1 MSRFFFFNIFIFCS
15 VTFQAQVLTLL
26 EGKVFSGDEKKPI
39 ASATIKAENQ
49 EISVKT
55 NELGFFQINVNA
67 LPCKLTI
74 RAGGFNVTKIEVI
87 KNEPIVVFM
96 ENKQRNMNTVVVSA
110 GRRDQQIE
118 EIPISIEI
126 IKPALV
132 ANKGLTN
139 LAQAVDQ
146 SPGVYVMDGQVSIRG
161 GGGYAYGAGS
171 RVLLLWNGIPMLS
184 PDVGDAKWNAVPMEQ
199 ASQIEILKGASS
211 VLYGS
216 GALNGI
222 IALNEREPD
231 PEGNLEAKVQSGIYC
246 NPKRNSLQWWGT
258 DKEKSFNPT
267 FHMADFYYG
276 KSIKNIGF
284 ALGTNVFYNQ
294 AFRQGEEE
302 KRARIN
308 GSFYYRPLKEDANF
322 KAGISYN
329 LQLQDAGVFVLW
341 KNDSNC
347 YQAMDNT
354 LSRQRAIRFNV
365 DPYCKFIDKHK
376 NVHYFRTRYYIV
388 TTGNDTKVYDA
399 SFAQMY
405 YFDYQFQRKLAKS
418 TNLTL
423 GATNTLNKIKSWVFG
438 DHMGENAAA
447 YSQFEVKQKKWDF
460 TMGMRLEFCK
470 LDSLPFDSNFSMG
483 DISSPIYPIMRAG
496 VHYEPVKGTHLRG
509 SLGQGIRFPSV
520 AERFVS
526 TSVGGVVIFKNPEL
540 KPETGYAAE
549 LGIKQVIKL
558 GKWKAMADVAGFANY
573 YSNMTEF
580 TFGLYK
586 PDTLGPLQ
594 VTNPDTITYFYKW
607 VGFQAQNAEQAFIGG
622 AEFSFNS
629 MGQIG
634 KVDLTTL
641 LGYTYMYPISLNKDS
656 IYKLSFSDPTTN
668 MLKYRFNHMAKA
680 DIQATYK
687 AFSLGVSS
695 RFNSYMRN
703 IDAVFENGVLGQELL
718 VGMAKYRSVYNKGTA
733 VFDARLGYQ
742 VNDIVK
748 VNFIANN
755 VFNKEYA
762 SRPGDIQA
770 PRNFILQM
778 QLSL

>member
-1 MSRFFFFNIFIFCS
+1 MWRLLLFNICLFSISQGFSQALTGTITSSEDGKPLSDVKVIHEGSNHVVKSDDTGNFI
-15 VTFQAQVLTLL
+15 LNNIPL
-26 EGKVFSGDEKKPI
+26 P
-39 ASATIKAENQ
+39 ATIT
-49 EISVKT
+49 IRT
-55 NELGFFQINVNA
+55 NGFITQTFEVTT
-67 LPCKLTI
+67 LDKLTI
-74 RAGGFNVTKIEVI
+74 QLV
-87 KNEPIVVFM
+87 P
-96 ENKQRNMNTVVVSA
+96 KQRVMNTVVVSA
-110 GRRDQQIE
+110 GRRDQQLE

-171 RVLLLWNGIPMLS
+171 RVLLLWNGVPMLS
-184 PDVGDAKWNAVPMEQ
+184 PDIGDAKWNAVPMEQ

-222 IALNEREPD
+222 IALNEREPGPD
-231 PEGNLEAKVQSGIYC
+231 GVLEAKIQSGIYD
-246 NPKRNSLQWWGT
+246 NPNRKSLQWWGKG
-258 DKEKSFNPT
+258 KEQAFNPT
-267 FHMADFYYG
+267 FHMADLYYG
-276 KSIKNIGF
+276 KSIKNVGYTIG
-284 ALGTNVFYNQ
+284 ANVFYNE
-294 AFRQGEEE
+294 AFRQGEQE

-308 GSFYYRPLKEDANF
+308 GSFYYRPLKENSKL

-341 KNDSNC
+341 KNDSMC

-354 LSRQRAIRFNV
+354 ISRQKAVRFNV
-365 DPYCKFIDKHK
+365 DPYLKFIDKK
-376 NVHYFRTRYYIV
+376 NNKHHIRTRYYLV

-405 YFDYQFQRKLAKS
+405 YFDYQFQKKINS
-418 TNLTL
+418 VTNVTL
-423 GATNTLNKIKSWVFG
+423 GATNTLNNIKSWVFG
-438 DHMGENAAA
+438 DHLSENAAA
-447 YSQFEVKQKKWDF
+447 YSQFEIKAKKWDF
-460 TMGMRLEFCK
+460 TTGLRLEFCK
-470 LDSLPFDSNFSMG
+470 LDTLPFDSQFKIG
-483 DISSPIYPIMRAG
+483 AFESPIYPILRAG
-496 VHYEPVKGTHLRG
+496 VHYEPFKGTHFRG
-509 SLGQGIRFPSV
+509 SLGQGIRFPSI

-526 TSVGGVVIFKNPEL
+526 TSVGGVVIFKNPTL
-540 KPETGYAAE
+540 RPETGYAAE
-549 LGIKQVIKL
+549 IGVKQVFKI
-558 GKWKAMADVAGFANY
+558 GGWKAMADVAGFANY

-586 PDTLGPLQ
+586 PDSITVLQ
-594 VTNPDTITYFYKW
+594 TTNPDTINYFYNW

-629 MGQIG
+629 MGKIG
-634 KVDLTTL
+634 EVDLTTL

-656 IYKLSFSDPTTN
+656 LYKLSFSDPSTN

-687 AFSLGVSS
+687 AFSVGVSS
-695 RFNSYMRN
+695 RYNSYMRN
-703 IDAVFENGVLGQELL
+703 IDRVFEDGVLGQELL
-718 VGMAKYRSVYNKGTA
+718 VGMANYRSVFNKGVA
-733 VFDARLGYQ
+733 VFDARFGYQ
-742 VNDIVK
+742 INEAFK

-755 VFNKEYA
+755 LFNKEYV
-762 SRPGDIQA
+762 SRPGDVQA

-778 QLSL
+778 QLAL

>member
-1 MSRFFFFNIFIFCS
+1 VRRLLLFNIS
-15 VTFQAQVLTLL
+15 VLLVLQGFGQSLQGIVTSA
-26 EGKVFSGDEKKPI
+26 EDGKRLKEVKVTYEPS
-39 ASATIKAENQ
+39 NQ
-49 EISVKT
+49 WVKT
-55 NELGFFQINVNA
+55 DSAGNFTLTYVS
-67 LPCKLTI
+67 LPATLTI
-74 RAGGFNVTKIEVI
+74 RANGFIAQTLEIMTFDRLNVQLI
-87 KNEPIVVFM
+87 P
-96 ENKQRNMNTVVVSA
+96 KQRVMNTVVVSA

-161 GGGYAYGAGS
+161 GGGFAYGAGS
-171 RVLLLWNGIPMLS
+171 RVLLLWNGVPMLS
-184 PDVGDAKWNAVPMEQ
+184 PDIGDAKWNAVPMEQ

-222 IALNEREPD
+222 IALNEREPGSD
-231 PEGNLEAKVQSGIYC
+231 GVLEAKIQSGVYD
-246 NPKRNSLQWWGT
+246 NPNRKSLQWWGKG
-258 DKEKSFNPT
+258 KEQAFNPT
-267 FHMADFYYG
+267 FHMADLYYG
-276 KSIKNIGF
+276 KSIKNIGYTIG
-284 ALGTNVFYNQ
+284 ANVFFNE
-294 AFRQGEEE
+294 AFRQGEQE

-308 GSFYYRPLKEDANF
+308 GSFYYRPLKENTKL

-341 KNDSNC
+341 KNDSMC

-354 LSRQRAIRFNV
+354 ISRQKAVRFNV
-365 DPYCKFIDKHK
+365 DPYLKFIDRKNNKH
-376 NVHYFRTRYYIV
+376 HFRTRYYLV

-405 YFDYQFQRKLAKS
+405 YFDYQFQKKINKG
-418 TNLTL
+418 TNVTL
-423 GATNTLNKIKSWVFG
+423 GATNTLNNIKSWVFG
-438 DHMGENAAA
+438 DHLSENAAA
-447 YSQFEVKQKKWDF
+447 YSQFEIKAKKWDF
-460 TMGMRLEFCK
+460 TTGLRLEFCK
-470 LDSLPFDSNFSMG
+470 LDTLPLDSKFKIGSFE
-483 DISSPIYPIMRAG
+483 SPIYPILRAG
-496 VHYEPVKGTHLRG
+496 VHYEPFKGTHLRG
-509 SLGQGIRFPSV
+509 SLGQGIRFPSI

-526 TSVGGVVIFKNPEL
+526 TSVGGVVIFKNPTL
-540 KPETGYAAE
+540 RPETGYAAE
-549 LGIKQVIKL
+549 LGVKQVFKI
-558 GKWKAMADVAGFANY
+558 GGWKAMADVAGFANY

-586 PDTLGPLQ
+586 PDSITVLQ
-594 VTNPDTITYFYKW
+594 TSNPDTINYFYNW
-607 VGFQAQNAEQAFIGG
+607 VGFQAQNAEQAFISG

-629 MGQIG
+629 MGKIG
-634 KVDLTTL
+634 EVDLTTL

-656 IYKLSFSDPTTN
+656 LYRLSFSDPTTN

-687 AFSLGVSS
+687 AISLGISS
-695 RFNSYMRN
+695 RYNSYMKN
-703 IDAVFENGVLGQELL
+703 IDRVFEDGVLGEELL
-718 VGMAKYRSVYNKGTA
+718 VGMAYYRSVFNKGVA
-733 VFDARLGYQ
+733 VFDARFGYQ
-742 VNDIVK
+742 INDAFK

-755 VFNKEYA
+755 LFNKEYV
-762 SRPGDIQA
+762 SRPGDVQA

-778 QLSL
+778 QLAL

>member
-1 MSRFFFFNIFIFCS
+1 MWRLLLFNICLFS
-15 VTFQAQVLTLL
+15 VLQGFSQTLIGTITSSEDGKPL
-26 EGKVFSGDEKKPI
+26 SDVKVIHEGSNHVVKSDVTGNFLLNNVPLP
-39 ASATIKAENQ
+39 ATITIRTNGFITQ
-49 EISVKT
+49 TLEIST
-55 NELGFFQINVNA
+55 LDRLNVQ
-67 LPCKLTI
+67 LVP
-74 RAGGFNVTKIEVI
+74 
-87 KNEPIVVFM
+87 
-96 ENKQRNMNTVVVSA
+96 KQRVMNTVVVSA
-110 GRRDQQIE
+110 GRRDQQLE

-171 RVLLLWNGIPMLS
+171 RVLLLWNGVPMLS
-184 PDVGDAKWNAVPMEQ
+184 PDIGDAKWNAVPMEQ

-216 GALNGI
+216 GALNGV
-222 IALNEREPD
+222 IALNEREPGPD
-231 PEGNLEAKVQSGIYC
+231 GVLEAKIQSGIYD
-246 NPKRNSLQWWGT
+246 NPNRKSLQWWGKG
-258 DKEKSFNPT
+258 KEQAFNPT

-276 KSIKNIGF
+276 KSIKNIGYTIG
-284 ALGTNVFYNQ
+284 ANVFYNE
-294 AFRQGEEE
+294 AFRQGEQE

-308 GSFYYRPLKEDANF
+308 GSFYYRPLKENSKL

-341 KNDSNC
+341 KNDSMC

-354 LSRQRAIRFNV
+354 ISRQKAVRFNV
-365 DPYCKFIDKHK
+365 DPYLKFIDKK
-376 NVHYFRTRYYIV
+376 NNKHHFRTRYYLV

-405 YFDYQFQRKLAKS
+405 YFDYQFQKKINSA
-418 TNLTL
+418 TNVTL
-423 GATNTLNKIKSWVFG
+423 GATNTLNNIKSWVFG
-438 DHMGENAAA
+438 DHLSENAAA
-447 YSQFEVKQKKWDF
+447 YSQFEIKAKKWDF
-460 TMGMRLEFCK
+460 TTGLRLEFCK
-470 LDSLPFDSNFSMG
+470 LDTLPFDSQFKIG
-483 DISSPIYPIMRAG
+483 AFESPIYPILRAG
-496 VHYEPVKGTHLRG
+496 VHYEPFKGTHFRG
-509 SLGQGIRFPSV
+509 SLGQGIRFPSI

-526 TSVGGVVIFKNPEL
+526 TSVGGVVIFKNPTL
-540 KPETGYAAE
+540 RPETGYAAE
-549 LGIKQVIKL
+549 VGVKQVFKI
-558 GKWKAMADVAGFANY
+558 GGWKAMADVAGFANY

-586 PDTLGPLQ
+586 PDSITVLQ
-594 VTNPDTITYFYKW
+594 TTNPDTINYFYNW

-629 MGQIG
+629 MGKIG
-634 KVDLTTL
+634 EVDLTTL

-656 IYKLSFSDPTTN
+656 LYKLSFSDPSTN

-687 AFSLGVSS
+687 AFSVGVSS
-695 RFNSYMRN
+695 RYNSYMRN
-703 IDAVFENGVLGQELL
+703 IDRVFEDGVLGQELL
-718 VGMAKYRSVYNKGTA
+718 VGMANYRSVFNKGVA
-733 VFDARLGYQ
+733 VFDARFGYQ
-742 VNDIVK
+742 INEAFK

-755 VFNKEYA
+755 LFNKEYV
-762 SRPGDIQA
+762 SRPGDVQA

-778 QLSL
+778 QLAL

>member
-1 MSRFFFFNIFIFCS
+1 MWRLLLFNICLFS
-15 VTFQAQVLTLL
+15 VLQGFSQTLTGTITSSEDGKPLSDVKVIHEGSNQVVKSDVTGNFLL
-26 EGKVFSGDEKKPI
+26 NNLPLP
-39 ASATIKAENQ
+39 ATITIRTNGFITQ
-49 EISVKT
+49 TLEIST
-55 NELGFFQINVNA
+55 LDPLNVQ
-67 LPCKLTI
+67 LVP
-74 RAGGFNVTKIEVI
+74 
-87 KNEPIVVFM
+87 
-96 ENKQRNMNTVVVSA
+96 KQRVMNTVVVSA
-110 GRRDQQIE
+110 GRRDQQLE

-171 RVLLLWNGIPMLS
+171 RVLLLWNGVPMLS
-184 PDVGDAKWNAVPMEQ
+184 PDIGDAKWNAVPMEQ

-222 IALNEREPD
+222 IALNEREPGPD
-231 PEGNLEAKVQSGIYC
+231 GVIEAKIQSGIYD
-246 NPKRNSLQWWGT
+246 NPNRKSLQWWGKG
-258 DKEKSFNPT
+258 KEQAFNPT
-267 FHMADFYYG
+267 FHMADLYYG
-276 KSIKNIGF
+276 KSINNIGYTIG
-284 ALGTNVFYNQ
+284 ANVFYNE
-294 AFRQGEEE
+294 AFRQGEQE

-308 GSFYYRPLKEDANF
+308 GSFYFRPLKENSKL

-341 KNDSNC
+341 KNDSMC

-354 LSRQRAIRFNV
+354 ISRQKAVRFNV
-365 DPYCKFIDKHK
+365 DPYLKFIDNKNNKH
-376 NVHYFRTRYYIV
+376 HFRTRYYLV

-405 YFDYQFQRKLAKS
+405 YFDYQFQKKINSA
-418 TNLTL
+418 TNVTL
-423 GATNTLNKIKSWVFG
+423 GATNTLNNIKSWVFG
-438 DHMGENAAA
+438 DHISENAAA
-447 YSQFEVKQKKWDF
+447 YSQFEIKAKKWDF
-460 TMGMRLEFCK
+460 TTGLRLEFCK
-470 LDSLPFDSNFSMG
+470 LDTLPFDSQFKIG
-483 DISSPIYPIMRAG
+483 AFEAPIYPILRAG
-496 VHYEPVKGTHLRG
+496 VHYEPFKGTHVRG
-509 SLGQGIRFPSV
+509 SLGQGIRFPSI

-526 TSVGGVVIFKNPEL
+526 TSVGGVVIFKNPTL
-540 KPETGYAAE
+540 RPETGYAAE
-549 LGIKQVIKL
+549 LGVKQVFKI
-558 GKWKAMADVAGFANY
+558 GEWKAMADVAGFANY

-586 PDTLGPLQ
+586 PDSITVLQ
-594 VTNPDTITYFYKW
+594 TTNPDTINYFYNW

-629 MGQIG
+629 MGKIG
-634 KVDLTTL
+634 EVDLTTL

-656 IYKLSFSDPTTN
+656 IYKLSFSDPSTN

-687 AFSLGVSS
+687 AFSIGISS
-695 RFNSYMRN
+695 RYNSYMKN
-703 IDAVFENGVLGQELL
+703 IDRVFEDGVLGQELL
-718 VGMAKYRSVYNKGTA
+718 VGMANYRSVFNKGVA
-733 VFDARLGYQ
+733 VFDARFGYQ
-742 VNDIVK
+742 INEAFK

-755 VFNKEYA
+755 LFNKEYV
-762 SRPGDIQA
+762 SRPGDVQA

-778 QLSL
+778 QLAL

>member
-1 MSRFFFFNIFIFCS
+1 MRRLLLFNIS
-15 VTFQAQVLTLL
+15 VLLVLQGFGQSLQGIVTSA
-26 EGKVFSGDEKKPI
+26 EDGKPLKEVKVTYWPS
-39 ASATIKAENQ
+39 NQ
-49 EISVKT
+49 WVKT
-55 NELGFFQINVNA
+55 DSAGNFTLTHVS
-67 LPCKLTI
+67 LPATLTI
-74 RAGGFNVTKIEVI
+74 RANGFIAQTLEIMTLDRLNVQLV
-87 KNEPIVVFM
+87 P
-96 ENKQRNMNTVVVSA
+96 KQRVMNTVVVSA

-126 IKPALV
+126 IKPGLV

-161 GGGYAYGAGS
+161 GGGFAYGAGS
-171 RVLLLWNGIPMLS
+171 RVLLLWNGVPILS
-184 PDVGDAKWNAVPMEQ
+184 PDIGDAKWNAVPMEQ

-222 IALNEREPD
+222 IALNEREPGPD
-231 PEGNLEAKVQSGIYC
+231 GVLEAKIQSGVYD
-246 NPKRNSLQWWGT
+246 NPNRKSLQWWGKG
-258 DKEKSFNPT
+258 KEQAFNPT
-267 FHMADFYYG
+267 FHMADLYYG
-276 KSIKNIGF
+276 KTIKNIGYTIG
-284 ALGTNVFYNQ
+284 ANVFFNE
-294 AFRQGEEE
+294 AFRQGEQE

-308 GSFYYRPLKEDANF
+308 GSFYYRPSKENRKL

-341 KNDSNC
+341 KNDSMC

-354 LSRQRAIRFNV
+354 ISRQKAVRFNV
-365 DPYCKFIDKHK
+365 DPYLKFIDKK
-376 NVHYFRTRYYIV
+376 NNKHHIRTRYYLV

-405 YFDYQFQRKLAKS
+405 YFDYQFQKKINS
-418 TNLTL
+418 GTNVTL
-423 GATNTLNKIKSWVFG
+423 GATNTLNNIKSWVFG
-438 DHMGENAAA
+438 DHISKNAAA
-447 YSQFEVKQKKWDF
+447 YSQFEIKAKKWDF
-460 TMGMRLEFCK
+460 TTGLRLEFCK
-470 LDSLPFDSNFSMG
+470 LDTLPLDSKFTLG
-483 DISSPIYPIMRAG
+483 QFESPIYPILRAG
-496 VHYEPVKGTHLRG
+496 VHYEPFKGTHLRG

-526 TSVGGVVIFKNPEL
+526 TSVGGVVIFKNPTL
-540 KPETGYAAE
+540 RPETGYAAE
-549 LGIKQVIKL
+549 LGVKQVFKI
-558 GKWKAMADVAGFANY
+558 GAWKAMADIAGFANY

-586 PDTLGPLQ
+586 PDSIAVLQ
-594 VTNPDTITYFYKW
+594 TTNPDAINYFYNW
-607 VGFQAQNAEQAFIGG
+607 IGFQAQNAEKAFISG

-629 MGQIG
+629 MGEIG

-656 IYKLSFSDPTTN
+656 LYKLSFSDPTTN

-687 AFSLGVSS
+687 AFSVGVSS
-695 RFNSYMRN
+695 RYNSYMKN
-703 IDAVFENGVLGQELL
+703 IDRVFEDGVLGEELL
-718 VGMAKYRSVYNKGTA
+718 VGMAKYRSVFNKGVA
-733 VFDARLGYQ
+733 VFDARFGYQ
-742 VNDIVK
+742 INEAFKI
-748 VNFIANN
+748 NFIANN
-755 VFNKEYA
+755 LFNKEYV
-762 SRPGDIQA
+762 SRPGDVQA

-778 QLSL
+778 QLAL

>member
-1 MSRFFFFNIFIFCS
+1 MSEVKVIHEGSNQVVKSDGSGNFILNNIS
-15 VTFQAQVLTLL
+15 L
-26 EGKVFSGDEKKPI
+26 P
-39 ASATIKAENQ
+39 ATIT
-49 EISVKT
+49 IRT
-55 NELGFFQINVNA
+55 NGFITQTLEVTTYV
-67 LPCKLTI
+67 KLTI
-74 RAGGFNVTKIEVI
+74 ELV
-87 KNEPIVVFM
+87 P
-96 ENKQRNMNTVVVSA
+96 KQRVMNTVVVSA
-110 GRRDQQIE
+110 GRRDQQLE

-171 RVLLLWNGIPMLS
+171 RVLLLWNGVPMLS
-184 PDVGDAKWNAVPMEQ
+184 PDIGDAKWNAVPMEQ
-199 ASQIEILKGASS
+199 ASQIEVLKGASS

-222 IALNEREPD
+222 IALNEREPGPD
-231 PEGNLEAKVQSGIYC
+231 GVLEAKIQSGIYD
-246 NPKRNSLQWWGT
+246 NPNRKSLQWWGKG
-258 DKEKSFNPT
+258 KEQAFNPT
-267 FHMADFYYG
+267 FHMADLYYG
-276 KSIKNIGF
+276 KSIKNIGYTI
-284 ALGTNVFYNQ
+284 GTNIFYNE
-294 AFRQGEEE
+294 AFRQGEQE

-308 GSFYYRPLKEDANF
+308 GSFYYRPLKENSKL

-341 KNDSNC
+341 KNDSMC

-354 LSRQRAIRFNV
+354 ISRQKAVRFNV
-365 DPYCKFIDKHK
+365 DPYLKFIDNKNNKH
-376 NVHYFRTRYYIV
+376 HFRTRYYLV

-405 YFDYQFQRKLAKS
+405 YFDYQFQKKINS
-418 TNLTL
+418 GTNVTL
-423 GATNTLNKIKSWVFG
+423 GATNTLNNIKSWVFG
-438 DHMGENAAA
+438 DHISENAAA
-447 YSQFEVKQKKWDF
+447 YSQFEIKAKKWDF
-460 TMGMRLEFCK
+460 TTGLRLEFCK
-470 LDSLPFDSNFSMG
+470 LDTLPFDSQYKIGSFE
-483 DISSPIYPIMRAG
+483 SPIYPILRAG
-496 VHYEPVKGTHLRG
+496 VHYEPFKGTHFRG
-509 SLGQGIRFPSV
+509 SLGQGIRFPSI

-526 TSVGGVVIFKNPEL
+526 TSVGGVVIFKNPSL
-540 KPETGYAAE
+540 RPETGYAAE
-549 LGIKQVIKL
+549 VGVKQVFKI
-558 GKWKAMADVAGFANY
+558 GGWKAMADVAGFANY

-586 PDTLGPLQ
+586 PDSITVLQ
-594 VTNPDTITYFYKW
+594 TTNPDTINYFYNW

-629 MGQIG
+629 MGKIG
-634 KVDLTTL
+634 EVDLTTL

-656 IYKLSFSDPTTN
+656 LYKLSFSDPSTN

-687 AFSLGVSS
+687 AFSVGVSS
-695 RFNSYMRN
+695 RYNSYMKN
-703 IDAVFENGVLGQELL
+703 IDRVFEAGVLGEELL
-718 VGMAKYRSVYNKGTA
+718 VGMANYRSVFNKGVA
-733 VFDARLGYQ
+733 VFDARFGYQ
-742 VNDIVK
+742 INDAFK

-755 VFNKEYA
+755 LFNKEYV
-762 SRPGDIQA
+762 SRPGDVQA

-778 QLSL
+778 QLAL

>member
-1 MSRFFFFNIFIFCS
+1 MWRLLLFNICLFSVLQGFSQTLTGTITSSEDGNPLSEVKVIHEGSNQAVKSDVTGNFILNNI
-15 VTFQAQVLTLL
+15 QV
-26 EGKVFSGDEKKPI
+26 P
-39 ASATIKAENQ
+39 ATITLRANGFITQ
-49 EISVKT
+49 TLEIT
-55 NELGFFQINVNA
+55 TFDR
-67 LPCKLTI
+67 LTI
-74 RAGGFNVTKIEVI
+74 QLV
-87 KNEPIVVFM
+87 P
-96 ENKQRNMNTVVVSA
+96 KQRVMNTVVVSA
-110 GRRDQQIE
+110 GRRDQQLE

-184 PDVGDAKWNAVPMEQ
+184 PDIGDAKWNAVPMEQ

-222 IALNEREPD
+222 IALNEREPGPD
-231 PEGNLEAKVQSGIYC
+231 GVIEAKIQSGIYD
-246 NPKRNSLQWWGT
+246 NPNRKSLQWWGKG
-258 DKEKSFNPT
+258 KEQAFNPT
-267 FHMADFYYG
+267 FHMTDLYYG
-276 KSIKNIGF
+276 KSIKNIGYTIG
-284 ALGTNVFYNQ
+284 ANVFYNE
-294 AFRQGEEE
+294 AFRQGEQE

-308 GSFYYRPLKEDANF
+308 GSFYYRPLKENSKL

-341 KNDSNC
+341 KNDSMC

-354 LSRQRAIRFNV
+354 ISRQKAVRFNV
-365 DPYCKFIDKHK
+365 DPYLKFIDNKNNKH
-376 NVHYFRTRYYIV
+376 HFRTRYYLV

-405 YFDYQFQRKLAKS
+405 YFDYQFQKKINSA
-418 TNLTL
+418 TNVTL
-423 GATNTLNKIKSWVFG
+423 GATNTLNNIKSWVFG
-438 DHMGENAAA
+438 DHISENAAA
-447 YSQFEVKQKKWDF
+447 YSQFEIKAKKWDF
-460 TMGMRLEFCK
+460 TTGLRLEFCK
-470 LDSLPFDSNFSMG
+470 LDTLPFDSQFKVG
-483 DISSPIYPIMRAG
+483 AFESPIYPILRAG
-496 VHYEPVKGTHLRG
+496 VHYEPFKGTHFRG
-509 SLGQGIRFPSV
+509 SLGQGIRFPSI

-526 TSVGGVVIFKNPEL
+526 TSVGGVVIFKNPSL
-540 KPETGYAAE
+540 RPETGYAAE
-549 LGIKQVIKL
+549 LGVKQVFKI
-558 GKWKAMADVAGFANY
+558 GGWKAMADVAGFANY

-586 PDTLGPLQ
+586 PDSITVLQ
-594 VTNPDTITYFYKW
+594 TTNPDTINYFYNW

-629 MGQIG
+629 MGKIG
-634 KVDLTTL
+634 EVDLTTL

-656 IYKLSFSDPTTN
+656 IYKLSFSDPNTN

-680 DIQATYK
+680 DIQASYK
-687 AFSLGVSS
+687 AISIGISS
-695 RFNSYMRN
+695 RYNSYMKN
-703 IDAVFENGVLGQELL
+703 IDRVFEDGVLGEELL
-718 VGMAKYRSVYNKGTA
+718 VGMANYRSVFNKGVA
-733 VFDARLGYQ
+733 VFDARFGYQ
-742 VNDIVK
+742 INEAFK

-755 VFNKEYA
+755 LFNKEYV
-762 SRPGDIQA
+762 SRPGDVQA

-778 QLSL
+778 QLAL

>member
-1 MSRFFFFNIFIFCS
+1 MWRLLLFNICLFSVLQGFSQTLTGTITSSEDGNPLSEVKVIHEGSNQAVKSDVTGNFILNNI
-15 VTFQAQVLTLL
+15 QV
-26 EGKVFSGDEKKPI
+26 P
-39 ASATIKAENQ
+39 ATITLRANGFITQ
-49 EISVKT
+49 TLEIT
-55 NELGFFQINVNA
+55 TFDR
-67 LPCKLTI
+67 LTI
-74 RAGGFNVTKIEVI
+74 QLV
-87 KNEPIVVFM
+87 P
-96 ENKQRNMNTVVVSA
+96 KQRVMNTVVVSA
-110 GRRDQQIE
+110 GRRDQQLE

-171 RVLLLWNGIPMLS
+171 RVLLLWNGVPMLS
-184 PDVGDAKWNAVPMEQ
+184 PDIGDAKWNAVPMEQ

-222 IALNEREPD
+222 IALNEREPGPD
-231 PEGNLEAKVQSGIYC
+231 GVIEAKIQSGIYD
-246 NPKRNSLQWWGT
+246 NPNRKSLQWWGKG
-258 DKEKSFNPT
+258 KEQAFNPT
-267 FHMADFYYG
+267 FHMADLYYG
-276 KSIKNIGF
+276 KSIKNIGYTIG
-284 ALGTNVFYNQ
+284 ANVFYNE
-294 AFRQGEEE
+294 AFRQGEQE

-308 GSFYYRPLKEDANF
+308 GSFYYRPLKENSKL

-341 KNDSNC
+341 KNDSMC

-354 LSRQRAIRFNV
+354 ISRQKAVRFNV
-365 DPYCKFIDKHK
+365 DPYLKFIDNKNNKH
-376 NVHYFRTRYYIV
+376 HFRTRYYLV

-405 YFDYQFQRKLAKS
+405 YFDYQFQKKINSA
-418 TNLTL
+418 TNVTL
-423 GATNTLNKIKSWVFG
+423 GATNTLNNIKSWVFG
-438 DHMGENAAA
+438 DHISENAAA
-447 YSQFEVKQKKWDF
+447 YSQFEIKAKKWGF
-460 TMGMRLEFCK
+460 TTGLRLEFCK
-470 LDSLPFDSNFSMG
+470 LDTLPFDSQFKVG
-483 DISSPIYPIMRAG
+483 AFESPIYPILRAG
-496 VHYEPVKGTHLRG
+496 VHYEPFKGTHFRG
-509 SLGQGIRFPSV
+509 SLGQGIRFPSI

-526 TSVGGVVIFKNPEL
+526 TSVGGVVIFKNPSL
-540 KPETGYAAE
+540 RPETGYAAE
-549 LGIKQVIKL
+549 LGVKQVFKI
-558 GKWKAMADVAGFANY
+558 GGWKAMADVAGFANY

-586 PDTLGPLQ
+586 PDSITVLQ
-594 VTNPDTITYFYKW
+594 TTNPDTINYFYNW

-629 MGQIG
+629 MGKIG
-634 KVDLTTL
+634 EVDLTTL

-656 IYKLSFSDPTTN
+656 IYKLSFSDPNTN

-680 DIQATYK
+680 DIQASYK
-687 AFSLGVSS
+687 AISIGISS
-695 RFNSYMRN
+695 RYNSYMKN
-703 IDAVFENGVLGQELL
+703 IDRVFEDGVLGEELL
-718 VGMAKYRSVYNKGTA
+718 VGMANYRSVFNKGVA
-733 VFDARLGYQ
+733 VFDARFGYQ
-742 VNDIVK
+742 INEAFK

-755 VFNKEYA
+755 LFNKEYV
-762 SRPGDIQA
+762 SRPGDVQA

-778 QLSL
+778 QLAL

>member
-1 MSRFFFFNIFIFCS
+1 MWRLLLFNICLFFVNQGFSQTLTGTITS
-15 VTFQAQVLTLL
+15 SEDGKPMSEVKVIHEGSNQVVKSD
-26 EGKVFSGDEKKPI
+26 GSGDFILNNIPLP
-39 ASATIKAENQ
+39 ATI
-49 EISVKT
+49 
-55 NELGFFQINVNA
+55 
-67 LPCKLTI
+67 TI
-74 RAGGFNVTKIEVI
+74 RTNGFITQTLEVTTYDKLNIQLV
-87 KNEPIVVFM
+87 P
-96 ENKQRNMNTVVVSA
+96 KQRVMNTVVVSA
-110 GRRDQQIE
+110 GRRDQQLE

-171 RVLLLWNGIPMLS
+171 RVLLLWNGVPMLS
-184 PDVGDAKWNAVPMEQ
+184 PDIGDAKWNAVPMEQ

-216 GALNGI
+216 GALNGV
-222 IALNEREPD
+222 IALNEREPGPD
-231 PEGNLEAKVQSGIYC
+231 GVLEAKIQSGIYD
-246 NPKRNSLQWWGT
+246 NPNRKSLQWWGKG
-258 DKEKSFNPT
+258 KEQAFNPT
-267 FHMADFYYG
+267 FHMADLYYG
-276 KSIKNIGF
+276 KSIKNIGYTIG
-284 ALGTNVFYNQ
+284 ANVFYNE
-294 AFRQGEEE
+294 AFRQGEQE

-308 GSFYYRPLKEDANF
+308 GSFYYRPLKENSKL

-341 KNDSNC
+341 KNDSMC

-354 LSRQRAIRFNV
+354 ISRQKAVRFNV
-365 DPYCKFIDKHK
+365 DPYLKFIDNKNNKH
-376 NVHYFRTRYYIV
+376 HFRTRYYLV

-405 YFDYQFQRKLAKS
+405 YFDYQFQKKINS
-418 TNLTL
+418 GTNVTL
-423 GATNTLNKIKSWVFG
+423 GATNTLNNIKSWVFG
-438 DHMGENAAA
+438 DHISENAAA
-447 YSQFEVKQKKWDF
+447 YSQFEIKAKKWDF
-460 TMGMRLEFCK
+460 TTGLRLEFCK
-470 LDSLPFDSNFSMG
+470 LDTLPFDSQFKIGSFE
-483 DISSPIYPIMRAG
+483 SPIYPILRAG
-496 VHYEPVKGTHLRG
+496 VHYEPFKGTHVRG
-509 SLGQGIRFPSV
+509 SLGQGIRFPSI

-526 TSVGGVVIFKNPEL
+526 TSVGGVVIFKNPTL
-540 KPETGYAAE
+540 RPETGYAAE
-549 LGIKQVIKL
+549 VGVKQVFKI
-558 GKWKAMADVAGFANY
+558 GGWKAMADVAGFANY

-586 PDTLGPLQ
+586 PDSITVLQ
-594 VTNPDTITYFYKW
+594 TTNPDTINYFYNW

-629 MGQIG
+629 MGKIG
-634 KVDLTTL
+634 EVDLTTL

-656 IYKLSFSDPTTN
+656 LYKLSFSDPSTN

-687 AFSLGVSS
+687 AFSVGVSS
-695 RFNSYMRN
+695 RYNSYMKN
-703 IDAVFENGVLGQELL
+703 IDRVFEDGVLGEELL
-718 VGMAKYRSVYNKGTA
+718 VGMANYRSVFNKGVA
-733 VFDARLGYQ
+733 VFDARFGYQ
-742 VNDIVK
+742 INEAFK

-755 VFNKEYA
+755 LFNKEYV
-762 SRPGDIQA
+762 SRPGDVQA

-778 QLSL
+778 QLAL

>member
-1 MSRFFFFNIFIFCS
+1 MLRLILFNILLVCVSS
-15 VTFQAQVLTLL
+15 VYSQVL
-26 EGKVFSGDEKKPI
+26 EGIVKSSEEGTAIQHVKITVIGQDQ
-39 ASATIKAENQ
+39 SATSNDKGYFKIEKISLPA
-49 EISVKT
+49 EISFRA
-55 NELGFFQINVNA
+55 NGFITQTINVQ
-67 LPCKLTI
+67 TYD
-74 RAGGFNVTKIEVI
+74 
-87 KNEPIVVFM
+87 PIQLVL
-96 ENKQRNMNTVVVSA
+96 ETKQRQMNTVVVSA
-110 GRRDQQIE
+110 GRRDQQLE

-126 IKPALV
+126 IKPSLV
-132 ANKGLTN
+132 SNKGMTN

-184 PDVGDAKWNAVPMEQ
+184 PDVGDAKWNSIPMEQ

-222 IALNEREPD
+222 IGLNEKEPD
-231 PEGNLEAKVQSGIYC
+231 PDGNLTAKLQSGVFC
-246 NPKRNSLQWWGT
+246 NPKRNSLQWWGKG
-258 DKEKSFNPT
+258 KEKEFNPT

-276 KSIKNIGF
+276 KAIKNFGYTF
-284 ALGTNVFYNQ
+284 GTNVFYDE
-294 AFRQGEEE
+294 AYRQGEQE

-308 GSFYYRPLKEDANF
+308 GSFYYRPTKENAKL
-322 KAGISYN
+322 KAGLSYN
-329 LQLQDAGVFVLW
+329 LQFQDAGVFVLW
-341 KNDSNC
+341 KNDSMC

-354 LSRQRAIRFNV
+354 LSRQKAVRFNI
-365 DPYCKFIDKHK
+365 DPYVKFLDKKGNKH
-376 NVHYFRTRYYIV
+376 HLRTRYYLV

-405 YFDYQFQRKLAKS
+405 YLDYQFQKKMKDGM
-418 TNLTL
+418 NLTF
-423 GATNTLNKIKSWVFG
+423 GATNTLNAIKSWVFG
-438 DHMGENAAA
+438 DHQSENAAA
-447 YSQFEVKQKKWDF
+447 YSQFEFKKKKWDF
-460 TMGMRLEFCK
+460 TTGLRLEFCR
-470 LDSLPFDSNFSMG
+470 LDTLPFDSKFQLG
-483 DISSPIYPIMRAG
+483 DFESPIYPIFRTG
-496 VHYEPVKGTHLRG
+496 IHYEPIKGTHLRG

-526 TSVGGVVIFKNPEL
+526 TSVGGVVIFKNPAL

-549 LGIKQVIKL
+549 IGAKQVIKI
-558 GKWKAMADVAGFANY
+558 GAWKAMADVAAFANY

-594 VTNPDTITYFYKW
+594 TSNPDTITYFYKW

-629 MGQIG
+629 MGKIG
-634 KVDLTTL
+634 AVDLTSL
-641 LGYTYMYPISLNKDS
+641 LGYTYMYPISLNQDS
-656 IYKLSFSDPTTN
+656 IYKLSFSDPNSN

-687 AFSLGVSS
+687 AISLGVSS
-695 RFNSYMRN
+695 RYNSYMKN
-703 IDAVFENGVLGQELL
+703 IDRVFEDGVLGQELL
-718 VGMAKYRSVYNKGTA
+718 VGMAKYRSIFNKGIA
-733 VFDARLGYQ
+733 VFDARFGYQ
-742 VNDIVK
+742 VNDAVK

-755 VFNKEYA
+755 IFNTEFV
-762 SRPGDIQA
+762 SRPGTVQA
-770 PRNFILQM
+770 PRNFILQI

>member
-1 MSRFFFFNIFIFCS
+1 MWRLLLFNICFL
-15 VTFQAQVLTLL
+15 VTF
-26 EGKVFSGDEKKPI
+26 
-39 ASATIKAENQ
+39 
-49 EISVKT
+49 
-55 NELGFFQINVNA
+55 LGFGQTLTGTITSSEDGKPLSEVKVIHEGSNQVIKSDGTGNFILNNIP
-67 LPCKLTI
+67 LPAEITI
-74 RAGGFNVTKIEVI
+74 RANGFVSQTVQATTFERLII
-87 KNEPIVVFM
+87 TLQP
-96 ENKQRNMNTVVVSA
+96 KQRVMNTVVVSA

-126 IKPALV
+126 IKPALI

-171 RVLLLWNGIPMLS
+171 RVLLLWNGVPMLS
-184 PDVGDAKWNAVPMEQ
+184 PDIGDAKWNAVPMEQ

-222 IALNEREPD
+222 IALNEREPGTD
-231 PEGNLEAKVQSGIYC
+231 GVLEAKIQSGIYD
-246 NPKRNSLQWWGT
+246 NPNRKSLQWWGKG
-258 DKEKSFNPT
+258 KEQAFNPT
-267 FHMADFYYG
+267 FHMADLYYG
-276 KSIKNIGF
+276 KAIKNIGYTIG
-284 ALGTNVFYNQ
+284 ANVFYNE
-294 AFRQGEEE
+294 AFRQGEQE

-308 GSFYYRPLKEDANF
+308 GSFYYRPLKENTKL

-341 KNDSNC
+341 KNDSMC

-354 LSRQRAIRFNV
+354 ISRQKAVRFNV
-365 DPYCKFIDKHK
+365 DPYLKFIDSKNNKH
-376 NVHYFRTRYYIV
+376 HIRTRYYLV

-405 YFDYQFQRKLAKS
+405 YFDYQYQKKINNG
-418 TNLTL
+418 TNVTL
-423 GATNTLNKIKSWVFG
+423 GATNTLNNIKSWVFG
-438 DHMGENAAA
+438 DHIGENAAA
-447 YSQFEVKQKKWDF
+447 YSQFEIKTKKWDF
-460 TMGMRLEFCK
+460 TTGLRLEFCK
-470 LDSLPFDSNFSMG
+470 LDTLLFDSQFKIGSFE
-483 DISSPIYPIMRAG
+483 SPIYPIFRAG
-496 VHYEPVKGTHLRG
+496 VHYEPIKGTHLRG
-509 SLGQGIRFPSV
+509 SLGQGIRFPSI

-526 TSVGGVVIFKNPEL
+526 TSVGGVVIFKNPSL
-540 KPETGYAAE
+540 RPETGYAAE
-549 LGIKQVIKL
+549 VGVKQVFKI
-558 GKWKAMADVAGFANY
+558 GGWKAMADVAGFANY

-586 PDTLGPLQ
+586 PDSITVLQ
-594 VTNPDTITYFYKW
+594 TTNPDTINYFYNW

-629 MGQIG
+629 MGKIG
-634 KVDLTTL
+634 EVDLTTL

-656 IYKLSFSDPTTN
+656 IYKLSFSDPSTN

-680 DIQATYK
+680 DVQATYK
-687 AFSLGVSS
+687 SFSLGVSS
-695 RFNSYMRN
+695 RYNSYMKN
-703 IDAVFENGVLGQELL
+703 IDRVFEDGVLGQELL
-718 VGMAKYRSVYNKGTA
+718 VGMAQYRAVFNRGVA
-733 VFDARLGYQ
+733 VFDARFGYQ
-742 VNDIVK
+742 FNDAVK

-755 VFNKEYA
+755 LFNKEYI
-762 SRPGDIQA
+762 SRPGDVQA

-778 QLSL
+778 QLAL